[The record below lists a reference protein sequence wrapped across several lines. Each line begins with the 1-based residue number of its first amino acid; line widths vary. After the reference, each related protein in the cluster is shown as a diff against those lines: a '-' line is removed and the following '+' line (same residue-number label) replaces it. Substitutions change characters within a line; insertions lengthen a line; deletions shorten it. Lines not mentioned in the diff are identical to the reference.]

1 MTRCTLAL
9 AALLLILAST
19 TTAFV
24 RPPLSPPPLA
34 LLHATEPTR
43 DVFTASL
50 FEDKASDPLRQDGYW
65 EELFMKGSSGAVPS
79 EASRVSLLKESTTPP
94 PEGEGVEVVSFDLD
108 DTLWCGKTVI
118 NNANKYVWGWMGAC
132 GGHAGDGRPTS
143 CYSLSDANSFHPT
156 RKLKRCAHL
165 FCHIHYQSSNT
176 RPILPPSHNSPK
188 KVPCKLSSKPTTP
201 PWWPRANPPFQH
213 SCGSWPGNTQ
223 RNF

>member
-118 NNANKYVWGWMGAC
+118 NNANKYVWVDGCVWRAC
-132 GGHAGDGRPTS
+132 WRWE
-143 CYSLSDANSFHPT
+143 
-156 RKLKRCAHL
+156 AHL
-165 FCHIHYQSSNT
+165 LLLLPFRCKFIPSHAQIEEMCT
-176 RPILPPSHNSPK
+176 FILPHP
-188 KVPCKLSSKPTTP
+188 LSIV
-201 PWWPRANPPFQH
+201 
-213 SCGSWPGNTQ
+213 
-223 RNF
+223 